1 MRKSWIYGFSHWPH
15 FLCAV
20 TLEERC
26 RIGDKLCG
34 TACEKDSLSKGLEI
48 VKSITDPF
56 QGLDPVVVALAD
68 AVGFV
73 IFPGVLYVSTPVADH
88 VCNMAYFRNVRRA
101 VNFEPFGQLCTLESR
116 YGHVVDVMETLECL
130 IGFIEIRICWIMKKT
145 KWLKFFLYPNK
156 YIRKVS

>member
-15 FLCAV
+15 FFCAV

-26 RIGDKLCG
+26 RIGDKLRG
-34 TACEKDSLSKGLEI
+34 TACEQDSLSKGLEV
-48 VKSITDPF
+48 VKSITNSF
-56 QGLDPVVVALAD
+56 QDLDPVVVVLAD
-68 AVGFV
+68 TVGFIV
-73 IFPGVLYVSTPVADH
+73 FSGVLYVFTPVADH
-88 VCNMAYFRNVRRA
+88 VCSMAYFWNFRRA
-101 VNFEPFGQLCTLESR
+101 VNFQPFGQLCTLESR

-145 KWLKFFLYPNK
+145 KWLEFFLYPNK